1 MEDMSAMILTKKKS
15 LIFLIFSLILTTS
28 CETFEELAGL
38 DKANINDSLYE
49 GTPDL
54 ILPPDFNKDPN
65 SFKRTKKNTNQQIS
79 QANYQ
84 KMLPYQTVNPRVTN
98 FFSPK
103 INVESSSTP
112 SDSLE
117 RFKQNKK
124 FTIGEWVYSQYVDGF
139 KRGNIYYRPVYDKG
153 YNFSRRYVPDRNVA
167 SFQPSLPLP
176 NVESYFPTDNEF
188 FQPSSSTP
196 MEYDSLDQLPVLD

>member
-1 MEDMSAMILTKKKS
+1 MILTKGKK
-15 LIFLIFSLILTTS
+15 LILLTFSFILISS
-28 CETFEELAGL
+28 CETLNEIAGL
-38 DKANINDSLYE
+38 NKVEIDDSLYA

-54 ILPPDFNKDPN
+54 ILPPDFDKDPIP
-65 SFKRTKKNTNQQIS
+65 SVTSKKNINQQIP
-79 QANYQ
+79 QPNYPR
-84 KMLPYQTVNPRVTN
+84 MSPYQSVSPRVTN

-103 INVESSSTP
+103 INVESSSSP

-117 RFKQNKK
+117 RFKQNKR

-167 SFQPSLPLP
+167 SFQNPIIAP
-176 NVESYFPTDNEF
+176 NTESYLPINNNFV
-188 FQPSSSTP
+188 QPSSTQTG
-196 MEYDSLDQLPVLD
+196 YDSLDQLPILD

>member
-1 MEDMSAMILTKKKS
+1 MILSKTKN
-15 LIFLIFSLILTTS
+15 LILLTLSFVLVSS
-28 CETFEELAGL
+28 CETLSEISGL
-38 DKANINDSLYE
+38 NKVEIDDSLYA

-54 ILPPDFNKDPN
+54 ILPPDFDKDPI
-65 SFKRTKKNTNQQIS
+65 SSVTSKKNINRQTPQP
-79 QANYQ
+79 NYPQ
-84 KMLPYQTVNPRVTN
+84 MSPYQSVSPRVTN

-103 INVESSSTP
+103 INVESSSSP

-117 RFKQNKK
+117 RFKQNKR

-167 SFQPSLPLP
+167 SFQNPIIAPNTEGYLPT
-176 NVESYFPTDNEF
+176 NNFV
-188 FQPSSSTP
+188 QPSSTP
-196 MEYDSLDQLPVLD
+196 TGYDSLDQLPILD

>member
-1 MEDMSAMILTKKKS
+1 MEGMSAMTLTNKKS
-15 LIFLIFSLILTTS
+15 LFLLIFSFIFVSS
-28 CETFEELAGL
+28 CETLEDLAGL
-38 DKANINDSLYE
+38 NKVDIDDTLYE

-54 ILPPDFNKDPN
+54 ILPPDFNKDPTTL
-65 SFKRTKKNTNQQIS
+65 KRTKTSTNQQIP
-79 QANYQ
+79 QENYQ
-84 KMLPYQTVNPRVTN
+84 QILPYQTVNPRVTN

>member
-1 MEDMSAMILTKKKS
+1 MEGMSAMTLTKKKS
-15 LIFLIFSLILTTS
+15 LFFIIFSFIFASS
-28 CETFEELAGL
+28 CETLEDLAGL
-38 DKANINDSLYE
+38 NKVDIDDTLYE

-54 ILPPDFNKDPN
+54 ILPPDFNKDPTTL
-65 SFKRTKKNTNQQIS
+65 KRTKTSTNQQIP
-79 QANYQ
+79 QENYQ
-84 KMLPYQTVNPRVTN
+84 QMLPYQTVNPRVTN

-117 RFKQNKK
+117 KFKQNKR
-124 FTIGEWVYSQYVDGF
+124 FTVGEWVYSQYIDGF

-167 SFQPSLPLP
+167 SFQSSPNLENYLPP
-176 NVESYFPTDNEF
+176 EKGFGNP
-188 FQPSSSTP
+188 SSTP
-196 MEYDSLDQLPVLD
+196 MEYESLDQLPVLD

>member
-1 MEDMSAMILTKKKS
+1 MEGMSAMTLTKKKS
-15 LIFLIFSLILTTS
+15 LFLLIFSFIFVSS
-28 CETFEELAGL
+28 CETLEDLAGL
-38 DKANINDSLYE
+38 NKVDIDDTLYE

-54 ILPPDFNKDPN
+54 ILPPDFNKDPTTL
-65 SFKRTKKNTNQQIS
+65 KRTKTSTNQQIP
-79 QANYQ
+79 QENYQ
-84 KMLPYQTVNPRVTN
+84 QMLPYQTVNPRVTN

-117 RFKQNKK
+117 KFKQNKR
-124 FTIGEWVYSQYVDGF
+124 FTVGEWVYSQYVDGF

-167 SFQPSLPLP
+167 SFQSPPNLENYLPP
-176 NVESYFPTDNEF
+176 ENGFVNP
-188 FQPSSSTP
+188 SSTP
-196 MEYDSLDQLPVLD
+196 MEYESLDQLPVLD